1 MGGQG
6 GELDI
11 SLAGGTVSGLM
22 VAEAH
27 LPG

>member
-1 MGGQG
+1 MGGRG
-6 GELDI
+6 GELNI
-11 SLAGGTVSGLM
+11 YLAGGTVSGLM